1 MSDNRDTPKPGRGCG
16 FGCALAIGMFIGFGL
31 LTAALVMGSL
41 HALNVAGE
49 HGVAAWVHSLR
60 AHPEAGE
67 DEAPNLI
74 ETWSSGCGEV
84 KVVRIPLS
92 GMIMLGDSSWYAGNA
107 ATALRAIRRAKHDPE
122 VEGLILEINSG
133 GGGITDSDI
142 LYQALCDFKASAKG
156 RVVVSLLGDV
166 AASGG
171 YYVALASDA
180 ILAHPTTLT
189 GSIGVLLQAYNI
201 QELAAKIGIRD
212 VTVKSG
218 ENKDLFNPFQ
228 EVKPAQREMVQ
239 KIITAMH
246 ERFVGLVAQ
255 NRTLPIETVRP
266 LADGRVFLAD
276 EALRHKLIDGIGYQA
291 DAQSR
296 IAQLLETDAVKV
308 FRYDEQVTLMDLF
321 TRPGIGLQADL
332 GRFLREG
339 VRDARL
345 LYRWSW

>member
-1 MSDNRDTPKPGRGCG
+1 
-16 FGCALAIGMFIGFGL
+16 MFIGFGL
-31 LTAALVMGSL
+31 LVAVLVTGSFHVL
-41 HALNVAGE
+41 GVAGE
-49 HGVAAWVHSLR
+49 HGAMEWFRSFR
-60 AHPEAGE
+60 TRPEAGV

-74 ETWSSGCGEV
+74 ETWSAGDGEV
-84 KVVRIPLS
+84 KVVRIPLN
-92 GMIMLGDSSWYAGNA
+92 GMIMLGDASWYAGNA
-107 ATALRAIRRAKHDPE
+107 AAALRAIRKARHDPE
-122 VEGLILEINSG
+122 VAGLILEINSG

-142 LYQALCDFKASAKG
+142 LYQALCDFKTSSKG

-171 YYVALASDA
+171 YYVALASDV

-228 EVKPAQREMVQ
+228 EVKSTQREMVQ

-246 ERFVGLVAQ
+246 ERFVGLVAK
-255 NRTLPIETVRP
+255 NRTLPLETVRT
-266 LADGRVFLAD
+266 LADGRIFLAD

-308 FRYDEQVTLMDLF
+308 FRYEEQVTLMDLF
-321 TRPGIGLQADL
+321 TRRGIGLQTDL
-332 GRFLREG
+332 GRFLRDDA
-339 VRDARL
+339 RDARL